1 MRPDLADD
9 LTLFGT
15 GVSLGPFLVAL
26 LSGLLLAYCFQWL
39 LTNLSVA
46 IGASALRGVTDPG
59 KRAVARRKSE
69 EKERARLRE
78 GKPKE
83 FDRDEGGW
91 DDTAIKVES
100 GIGAWAM
107 ITSSIAL
114 FLACWLAVELIRLQ
128 GNIEAVIL
136 GLVIWSAFLGS
147 MMYIESAAASSLL
160 GLVTRAVKGGV
171 NTALSPLRAAAKG
184 IGEGQERK
192 ETVKTA
198 EEVAAV
204 VRRELFPE
212 ARAEGESADLGP
224 GLKEKIRGFVNQNV
238 KPKVMDIADVGRQA
252 KSLLTDPELVEMAKR
267 GELQDLDRR
276 RFAEM
281 VAGRTDLSKEQIEK
295 LTDSL
300 HGAWDRFLGESGAPA
315 PEPTTADYAP
325 GTALATAGS
334 GPTSSSV
341 QGGILA
347 KYKGFKEFLRNT
359 GREELSPE
367 RLEQEVKTLVIDPRL
382 GISQLRE
389 HLKQLDRESLVQ
401 ALGQRKDMTPEEAS
415 RIADQIELARGRAL
429 SAKEQAEHRAQEARD
444 RALSKVRD
452 YVYSLNRPELDY
464 EGFEGDFKKL
474 FDDPKAGYED
484 LKARLQGLDRETVIA
499 VLSSRENVSRA
510 DAEKMVAHGES
521 VLQKAETAKAKVI
534 EAKDQAAA
542 GIEKVADRILEAK
555 ETVLERA
562 RQVEE

>member
-46 IGASALRGVTDPG
+46 IGASALQGITDPG
-59 KRAVARRKSE
+59 KRAAARRKAE
-69 EKERARLRE
+69 DKERERLRE

-83 FDRDEGGW
+83 FEKDEGGW

-100 GIGAWAM
+100 GLGAWAM

-128 GNIEAVIL
+128 GNFEAVIL

-171 NTALSPLRAAAKG
+171 NTALSPLKAAAKG

-212 ARAEGESADLGP
+212 TRAEGESADLGP
-224 GLKEKIRGFVNQNV
+224 GLKEKIRDFVSQNV

-267 GELQDLDRR
+267 GELQTLDRQ

-315 PEPTTADYAP
+315 LEPATADYTP

-334 GPTSSSV
+334 GPSSSSA

-401 ALGQRKDMTPEEAS
+401 ALGQRKDMTPEEAG

-429 SAKEQAEHRAQEARD
+429 SAKEQSEHRAQEARD

-484 LKARLQGLDRETVIA
+484 L
-499 VLSSRENVSRA
+499 
-510 DAEKMVAHGES
+510 
-521 VLQKAETAKAKVI
+521 
-534 EAKDQAAA
+534 
-542 GIEKVADRILEAK
+542 
-555 ETVLERA
+555 
-562 RQVEE
+562 